1 MRKRDSVLNS
11 VKCVALLP
19 IFALCGCS
27 YLDNYHVEKAK
38 QECAKFGSMQ
48 VIEPVTAEGFLR
60 PWVVPGHY
68 YYADDLVKD
77 LTVRRYKYIEVPQ
90 PYHYEKKEG
99 KRPTDGMI
107 GRYVVGGKGDYFRF
121 YLDDAGSEKCKKFDE
136 DFQGSPTLYYPSL
149 RQKGLPVSKCIA
161 GERVEKPLSQ
171 YEMVVI
177 NKEDGEPFG
186 DYEYYQMQYREIATK
201 KIVAKLSHVQYKYR
215 FSCYDRREEDKFF
228 DFITA
233 APNEVLPPKNEQVN
247 VYEPPPFEVSK
258 EVYAA
263 LYSRAYSG
271 KTIKEIN
278 RNYFNWK
285 MKLSNTR
292 MALDGLISLDA
303 LYYSGRSGFQY
314 IGDALNIVGK
324 GKTYK
329 VFVQDGKITFDSL
342 SQLSVDEQSIS
353 FVGYPT
359 TFSKVDDDLRIFEYS
374 LDGVPLAVYRVHFP
388 DEIGFHRHS
397 FDLYKLEKVES
408 GFKVIVYKSE
418 KDAVANVEL
427 LTFIVPR

>member
-1 MRKRDSVLNS
+1 MNA

-19 IFALCGCS
+19 LFALCGCS

-77 LTVRRYKYIEVPQ
+77 LTERRYKYIEIPQ
-90 PYHYEKKEG
+90 PYDYDKKWG
-99 KRPTDGMI
+99 KRPTNGMI
-107 GRYVVGGKGDYFRF
+107 GSYVVGEKGDYFRF

-136 DFQGSPTLYYPSL
+136 KFQGFPTLYYPLL

-215 FSCYDRREEDKFF
+215 FSCYDKKEEDKFF

-247 VYEPPPFEVSK
+247 VYEPPPFKLSK
-258 EVYAA
+258 EVNAVLESISFSEKA
-263 LYSRAYSG
+263 VKVIHRE
-271 KTIKEIN
+271 T
-278 RNYFNWK
+278 RNSK
-285 MKLSNTR
+285 MAK
-292 MALDGLISLDA
+292 DGLVAVDA
-303 LYYSGRSGFQY
+303 LYKSGGGGFGY
-314 IGDALNIVGK
+314 AGDALNIVGK

-342 SQLSVDEQSIS
+342 SLLSVDEKSII

-359 TFSKVDDDLRIFEYS
+359 TFSKVDDDMRIFEYS
-374 LDGVPLAVYRVHFP
+374 LDGDPLAVYRVHFP
-388 DEIGFHRHS
+388 EEIGFHRYRFS
-397 FDLYKLEKVES
+397 WQKLEKIES
-408 GFKVIVYKSE
+408 GFRVVVHKSTKAE
-418 KDAVANVEL
+418 TAHVEL
-427 LTFIVPR
+427 LTFTVPR